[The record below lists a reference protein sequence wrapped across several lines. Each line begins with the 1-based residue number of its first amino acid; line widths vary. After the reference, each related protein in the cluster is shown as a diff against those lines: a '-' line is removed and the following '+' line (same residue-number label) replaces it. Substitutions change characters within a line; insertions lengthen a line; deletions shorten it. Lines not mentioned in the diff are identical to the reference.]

1 MGIRAFLWIVCI
13 YFLAIACKRVSKK
26 AKYPPC
32 RIGYLISVSN
42 RDTNKSRVPNT
53 FWTPSYE
60 KYVLENGLEVV
71 LHEDKSDPIVSV
83 AIQYHVGSAKE
94 KPGKTGFAHF
104 FEHMLFQRSEHLG
117 RNAFFKK
124 IQELGGTFNGSTAMD
139 GTNYYETVPRDAL
152 EKVLWMESDR
162 MGFFI
167 NTVTQAGLEREIDVV
182 SNEKRQGENCPFGQ
196 SYALML
202 KYFYPEG
209 HPYSWPVIGSI
220 ADLRSATVEDV
231 KEFYRTYYGPNN
243 ATLVV
248 AGDFNREKTKELIG
262 KYFGE
267 IPAQEKVEKVK
278 PIPVKLEKTRK
289 LVYEDQFTNV
299 AGLDIAFPGV
309 EQYHP
314 DFYPLRMM
322 ALLLS
327 YGKGSP
333 FYKVL
338 VEERKLT
345 SYTNVAASAF
355 ELAGQISLSA
365 KAFRGGNLNDIYK
378 GMQEAFRRF
387 ETEEIKDS
395 DLERLKIMQE
405 TMMYNV
411 MMALESKTQALARNN
426 VFGGSPD
433 RSVEELSKYKAV
445 TKKDIMRV
453 YRQYVKGRHFV
464 ALSTVPVGAM
474 DLALSGS
481 EPVNV
486 EQDDYV
492 GQKLASDGKAITDDE
507 SFEFTPSVIDRSAE
521 PPLMDNKPEM
531 NIPEIWI
538 GQLQNGM
545 KILGMEYTELPV
557 VQFTIILNS
566 GMLCETA
573 DKSGVA
579 MLTAAV
585 MNSGTRM
592 KTAEELE
599 AAFGQLG
606 ARATIGASAERM
618 QLTGHCLKKNLPQV
632 VQLIKEMLLE
642 PRWDEEAMELAK
654 TRMRESIHQ
663 SVTTPKTIA
672 RNVFRR
678 MIYGPDNVLSR
689 SVWRSEESIHSI
701 QLEDLKEFYAKHI
714 SPSTATFCFV
724 GGYSKEE
731 VMSLLRPLENDW
743 SAKDVKETGLNMTY
757 TAPPA
762 KIYFVDYPGAKQSY
776 ILLGAPAMPRISR
789 DYYPAVIVNKM
800 LGASSN
806 SLLFDVLRL
815 KRGYTYGAYSS
826 FDCGKYLNEF
836 RATSSVQA
844 AYTPEAM
851 LLFRECIADY
861 GNQFTAQTLDK
872 TRDAMF
878 RENAA
883 AFEMPDA
890 RLDILEAIAA
900 YELPA
905 GFMKTQEQMLRDMTP
920 EQAQECIRKWLNYD
934 RMFYVVVGDAETQLD
949 RVKKAGL
956 GEVIV
961 VNKEGVPEK

>member
-1 MGIRAFLWIVCI
+1 
-13 YFLAIACKRVSKK
+13 
-26 AKYPPC
+26 
-32 RIGYLISVSN
+32 
-42 RDTNKSRVPNT
+42 
-53 FWTPSYE
+53 
-60 KYVLENGLEVV
+60 
-71 LHEDKSDPIVSV
+71 
-83 AIQYHVGSAKE
+83 
-94 KPGKTGFAHF
+94 
-104 FEHMLFQRSEHLG
+104 
-117 RNAFFKK
+117 
-124 IQELGGTFNGSTAMD
+124 MD

-345 SYTNVAASAF
+345 SYTNVATSAF

-701 QLEDLKEFYAKHI
+701 QLEDLKEFYTKHI

-757 TAPPA
+757 TAPSA
-762 KIYFVDYPGAKQSY
+762 KIYFVDYSGAKQSY

>member
-1 MGIRAFLWIVCI
+1 
-13 YFLAIACKRVSKK
+13 
-26 AKYPPC
+26 
-32 RIGYLISVSN
+32 
-42 RDTNKSRVPNT
+42 
-53 FWTPSYE
+53 
-60 KYVLENGLEVV
+60 
-71 LHEDKSDPIVSV
+71 
-83 AIQYHVGSAKE
+83 
-94 KPGKTGFAHF
+94 
-104 FEHMLFQRSEHLG
+104 
-117 RNAFFKK
+117 
-124 IQELGGTFNGSTAMD
+124 MD

-162 MGFFI
+162 MVFFI

-345 SYTNVAASAF
+345 SYTNVATSAF

-701 QLEDLKEFYAKHI
+701 QLEDLKEFYTKHI

-762 KIYFVDYPGAKQSY
+762 KIYFVDYSGAKQSY

-949 RVKKAGL
+949 RVKKADL

>member
-1 MGIRAFLWIVCI
+1 
-13 YFLAIACKRVSKK
+13 
-26 AKYPPC
+26 
-32 RIGYLISVSN
+32 
-42 RDTNKSRVPNT
+42 
-53 FWTPSYE
+53 
-60 KYVLENGLEVV
+60 
-71 LHEDKSDPIVSV
+71 
-83 AIQYHVGSAKE
+83 
-94 KPGKTGFAHF
+94 
-104 FEHMLFQRSEHLG
+104 
-117 RNAFFKK
+117 
-124 IQELGGTFNGSTAMD
+124 MD

-345 SYTNVAASAF
+345 SYTNVATSAF

-701 QLEDLKEFYAKHI
+701 QLEDLKEFYTKHI

-949 RVKKAGL
+949 RVKKADL

>member
-1 MGIRAFLWIVCI
+1 
-13 YFLAIACKRVSKK
+13 
-26 AKYPPC
+26 
-32 RIGYLISVSN
+32 
-42 RDTNKSRVPNT
+42 
-53 FWTPSYE
+53 
-60 KYVLENGLEVV
+60 
-71 LHEDKSDPIVSV
+71 
-83 AIQYHVGSAKE
+83 
-94 KPGKTGFAHF
+94 
-104 FEHMLFQRSEHLG
+104 
-117 RNAFFKK
+117 
-124 IQELGGTFNGSTAMD
+124 MD
-139 GTNYYETVPRDAL
+139 GVGP
-152 EKVLWMESDR
+152 
-162 MGFFI
+162 
-167 NTVTQAGLEREIDVV
+167 VTQAGLEREIDVV

-345 SYTNVAASAF
+345 SYTNVATSAF

-701 QLEDLKEFYAKHI
+701 QLEDLKEFYTKHI

>member
-13 YFLAIACKRVSKK
+13 YFLAIACKEEKEFSL
-26 AKYPPC
+26 P
-32 RIGYLISVSN
+32 
-42 RDTNKSRVPNT
+42 
-53 FWTPSYE
+53 YE

-345 SYTNVAASAF
+345 SYTNVATSAF

-701 QLEDLKEFYAKHI
+701 QLEDLKEFYTKHI

-934 RMFYVVVGDAETQLD
+934 RMFYVVVGDAEKQLD
-949 RVKKAGL
+949 RVKKGGL

-961 VNKEGVPEK
+961 VNKEGVP

>member
-13 YFLAIACKRVSKK
+13 YFLAIACKEEKEFSL
-26 AKYPPC
+26 P
-32 RIGYLISVSN
+32 
-42 RDTNKSRVPNT
+42 
-53 FWTPSYE
+53 YE

-345 SYTNVAASAF
+345 SYTNVATSAF

-701 QLEDLKEFYAKHI
+701 QLEDLKEFYTKHI

-949 RVKKAGL
+949 RVKKSRFGRSDS
-956 GEVIV
+956 G
-961 VNKEGVPEK
+961 K

>member
-1 MGIRAFLWIVCI
+1 
-13 YFLAIACKRVSKK
+13 
-26 AKYPPC
+26 
-32 RIGYLISVSN
+32 
-42 RDTNKSRVPNT
+42 
-53 FWTPSYE
+53 
-60 KYVLENGLEVV
+60 
-71 LHEDKSDPIVSV
+71 
-83 AIQYHVGSAKE
+83 
-94 KPGKTGFAHF
+94 
-104 FEHMLFQRSEHLG
+104 
-117 RNAFFKK
+117 
-124 IQELGGTFNGSTAMD
+124 MD

-345 SYTNVAASAF
+345 SYTNVATSAF
-355 ELAGQISLSA
+355 ELAGQISLTD
-365 KAFRGGNLNDIYK
+365 KAFRGVNLNDIYK

-701 QLEDLKEFYAKHI
+701 QLEDLKEFYTKHI

-762 KIYFVDYPGAKQSY
+762 KIYFVDYSGAKQSY

>member
-1 MGIRAFLWIVCI
+1 
-13 YFLAIACKRVSKK
+13 
-26 AKYPPC
+26 
-32 RIGYLISVSN
+32 
-42 RDTNKSRVPNT
+42 
-53 FWTPSYE
+53 
-60 KYVLENGLEVV
+60 
-71 LHEDKSDPIVSV
+71 
-83 AIQYHVGSAKE
+83 
-94 KPGKTGFAHF
+94 
-104 FEHMLFQRSEHLG
+104 
-117 RNAFFKK
+117 
-124 IQELGGTFNGSTAMD
+124 MD

-345 SYTNVAASAF
+345 SYTNVATSAF

-411 MMALESKTQALARNN
+411 MMALESKTQTLARNN

-701 QLEDLKEFYAKHI
+701 QLEDLKEFYTKHI

>member
-13 YFLAIACKRVSKK
+13 YFLAIACKEEKEFSL
-26 AKYPPC
+26 P
-32 RIGYLISVSN
+32 
-42 RDTNKSRVPNT
+42 
-53 FWTPSYE
+53 YE

-124 IQELGGTFNGSTAMD
+124 IQELGGTCNGSTAMD

-345 SYTNVAASAF
+345 SYTNVATSAF

-395 DLERLKIMQE
+395 DQERLKIMQE

-701 QLEDLKEFYAKHI
+701 QLEDLKEFYTKHI

-949 RVKKAGL
+949 GVKKAGL

>member
-13 YFLAIACKRVSKK
+13 YFLAIACKEEKEFSL
-26 AKYPPC
+26 P
-32 RIGYLISVSN
+32 
-42 RDTNKSRVPNT
+42 
-53 FWTPSYE
+53 YE

-71 LHEDKSDPIVSV
+71 LHEDKSDQIVSV

-124 IQELGGTFNGSTAMD
+124 IQELGGTCNGSTAMD

-167 NTVTQAGLEREIDVV
+167 NTVTQACFERDIDVV
-182 SNEKRQGENCPFGQ
+182 SNEKRQGKNCPFGQ

-345 SYTNVAASAF
+345 SYTNVATSAF

-573 DKSGVA
+573 DKSGAA

-701 QLEDLKEFYAKHI
+701 QLEDLKEFYTKHI